1 MLEVSDIFS
10 TNLNVFGYVICQF
23 RLNILKSFIT
33 MLYDFMKDSG
43 SVVLLEKPQLIPE
56 NLFYLKKRKKL
67 KMGRNIK
74 TKIFIWQLE
83 GGSVG

>member
-1 MLEVSDIFS
+1 
-10 TNLNVFGYVICQF
+10 
-23 RLNILKSFIT
+23 